1 MRNTPAGQLPSWE
14 NDGQSLS
21 PLLNHVHATVIA
33 GPDVHQAA
41 AVAIGI
47 ARAQGMQRRVAI
59 ADLVGE
65 IPALEALNHGDDPH
79 GISDSFL
86 YGVSLNK
93 IAKQVNDSGS
103 VFLMPSGTETVTIET
118 VYGNDRWRRLAA
130 GFHEVGA
137 LLLVVAVPGTPG
149 FAALCANVGH
159 LLPVGDTRFP
169 MPPGV
174 PIIAPPAAPAPPPL
188 PPPARE
194 KAKRARE
201 AAIETTGGRNRKI
214 AATIVVLAA
223 VGVVIGANWSRIAPY
238 LPARI
243 AAMLTP
249 QASDTALMLVKPTP
263 MDTMQREDSV
273 FRDSAAASADSARLF
288 AENEPRPVGPV
299 PALAN
304 PADSAMASQYAI
316 FYSSANTRRE
326 ALPDDQLKAQKA
338 LAVTPVMLDGAEW
351 IRVFIGAS
359 ESRADADALLADLR
373 AAKVVNGGSVT
384 SVPYALR
391 LEGGVASSAGPNRI
405 AAYAQRGILAY
416 ALQQKNGSLI
426 LYSGAFE
433 SPTQATT
440 LADSLR
446 ALGMTPVLAYR
457 TGRAF

>member
-1 MRNTPAGQLPSWE
+1 MRQTPAGQIPSWE
-14 NDGQSLS
+14 HDGQRLASL
-21 PLLNHVHATVIA
+21 LDHVHATVIA
-33 GPDVHQAA
+33 APDMHHAA
-41 AVAIGI
+41 AVAISI
-47 ARAQGMQRRVAI
+47 ARVQGEQRRVAI

-65 IPALEALNHGDDPH
+65 IPALEALNHGEDQH

-93 IAKQVNDSGS
+93 IAKQVNESGS
-103 VFLMPSGTETVTIET
+103 VFLMPSGTETVAIEA

-137 LLLVVAVPGTPG
+137 LLLVVATPGTPG

-159 LLPVGDTRFP
+159 LLPVGESRFP

-174 PIIAPPAAPAPPPL
+174 PIIALPAAPAPPP
-188 PPPARE
+188 PPDPPRE

-201 AAIETTGGRNRKI
+201 AAIETSGGRNRKI
-214 AATIVVLAA
+214 AAAIVALGAI
-223 VGVVIGANWSRIAPY
+223 GLVIGAKWSSIAPY
-238 LPARI
+238 LPERI
-243 AAMLTP
+243 ATMLAP
-249 QASDTALMLVKPTP
+249 PASDTSHMLVKPTP
-263 MDTMQREDSV
+263 MDTLQRDRVFGDSTASLT
-273 FRDSAAASADSARLF
+273 DSMRQNTDS
-288 AENEPRPVGPV
+288 ESRPVGPV

-304 PADSAMASQYAI
+304 PADSASASQYAI

-326 ALPDDQLKAQKA
+326 ALPDDQLNSQKA

-351 IRVFIGAS
+351 IRVFIGAA
-359 ESRADADALLADLR
+359 ETRAEADALLVELR
-373 AAKVVNGGSVT
+373 TANVVNGGSVT

-391 LEGGVASSAGPNRI
+391 LEGDVAATSGANRI
-405 AAYAQRGILAY
+405 AAYALRGVLAY
-416 ALQQKNGSLI
+416 ALQQKNGRLI

-433 SPTQATT
+433 SPIQATT